1 MEGHYRHEMVLPIS
15 DDVVFPDLRR
25 DLKVPKRIG
34 KIIESRFRMG
44 SSEAVILSQRNS
56 KENREPGHFF
66 GIGTRATVEGVS
78 RVGDLYRIRLFVVER
93 VEISGLDFSDDGIFA
108 GYTAAPDTV
117 DLDEKDHLDMVN
129 YVKEVIREMGAKF
142 QGIESHLKVME
153 GMTRIQELIAYTM
166 PFINI
171 SVSDKQSLLELD
183 SLKDRGL
190 KFLDHLIQ
198 QKESISLQI
207 RMAQKFSESANDM
220 YRKNVL
226 REQLKAIQKE
236 LGEDSSKKSK
246 KPDYRERI
254 ESSGMPE
261 DVREVALEELQKLES
276 QDASSPD
283 SHVLRNYLDLLV
295 ALPWESGEYKD
306 IDLDAARKI
315 LDDQHYGLE
324 KVKERIIQHLAVMK
338 LKKEKSGSILL
349 LVGPPGTGKTSLGR
363 SIAEALGRKY
373 HRISLGGIRD
383 EAEIRGHRRTYV
395 GALPGRIIQGMKRVG
410 EKNPVFV
417 LDEVDKIMASY
428 SGDPA
433 SALLEVLDPEQNNT
447 FSDHYLEVPY
457 DLSEVFFV
465 ATANSLEGIPMALLD
480 RMEAIEVTG
489 YTDQEKL
496 KIAQRHLLPEVLE
509 DHGLSA
515 ELLEIDEQAIVAL
528 IRDYTR
534 EAGVRGLKRQLAKVA
549 RSSTEK
555 IVSKSVEAPYVIDAG
570 IVEEIM
576 GNHKVRHDMAQ
587 SDNPPGVVTGLAWTP
602 VGGEVLFVEAT
613 LMDGHGKLTLT
624 GQLGDVMK
632 ESAEISLSLI
642 RSRLAFHGAGVEYDA
657 KDLHIHVPS
666 GAVPKDGPSAG
677 IALLTSLASLVLGI
691 KVSPELAMTGEV
703 TLRGSV
709 MPVGGIKEKVLA
721 AHRAGIKRVILPKEN
736 EKDLTDIPEEVRK
749 EMAFVPVERVEEAIR
764 EALGVELP
772 APETVSTLVDG
783 KSSTPVAAV

>member
-1 MEGHYRHEMVLPIS
+1 
-15 DDVVFPDLRR
+15 
-25 DLKVPKRIG
+25 
-34 KIIESRFRMG
+34 
-44 SSEAVILSQRNS
+44 
-56 KENREPGHFF
+56 
-66 GIGTRATVEGVS
+66 
-78 RVGDLYRIRLFVVER
+78 
-93 VEISGLDFSDDGIFA
+93 
-108 GYTAAPDTV
+108 
-117 DLDEKDHLDMVN
+117 
-129 YVKEVIREMGAKF
+129 
-142 QGIESHLKVME
+142 
-153 GMTRIQELIAYTM
+153 
-166 PFINI
+166 
-171 SVSDKQSLLELD
+171 
-183 SLKDRGL
+183 
-190 KFLDHLIQ
+190 
-198 QKESISLQI
+198 
-207 RMAQKFSESANDM
+207 
-220 YRKNVL
+220 
-226 REQLKAIQKE
+226 
-236 LGEDSSKKSK
+236 
-246 KPDYRERI
+246 
-254 ESSGMPE
+254 
-261 DVREVALEELQKLES
+261 
-276 QDASSPD
+276 
-283 SHVLRNYLDLLV
+283 
-295 ALPWESGEYKD
+295 
-306 IDLDAARKI
+306 
-315 LDDQHYGLE
+315 
-324 KVKERIIQHLAVMK
+324 
-338 LKKEKSGSILL
+338 
-349 LVGPPGTGKTSLGR
+349 
-363 SIAEALGRKY
+363 
-373 HRISLGGIRD
+373 
-383 EAEIRGHRRTYV
+383 
-395 GALPGRIIQGMKRVG
+395 
-410 EKNPVFV
+410 
-417 LDEVDKIMASY
+417 
-428 SGDPA
+428 
-433 SALLEVLDPEQNNT
+433 VLDPEQNNT

-465 ATANSLEGIPMALLD
+465 ATANSIEGIPMALLD

-509 DHGLSA
+509 DHGLSP

-677 IALLTSLASLVLGI
+677 VALLTSLASLVLGI

-772 APETVSTLVDG
+772 APESVSTLVDG